1 MGVALYQLKML
12 KLIVVLAMAAFVFAA
27 GDAEWLA
34 DKANE
39 DGVITLPS
47 GLMYKVVNSGDE
59 SGASPGPRTPCDV
72 HYAGRLIDGTEFDS
86 SYKRGKPAT
95 FAPNQVIKG
104 WTEALQL
111 MKEGDKWELNIP
123 ADLAYGQMQ
132 RGPHIYPGAALIFD
146 IELIKVNGPRN

>member
-95 FAPNQVIKG
+95 LAPNEVIKG
-104 WTEALQL
+104 WTDSSVDEGGRQVGALH
-111 MKEGDKWELNIP
+111 P
-123 ADLAYGQMQ
+123 C
-132 RGPHIYPGAALIFD
+132 
-146 IELIKVNGPRN
+146 GPRLRTDAAWTSYLPG